1 MNLISTA
8 YCLLWAAQTHIQRM
22 QNDVHMCVQ
31 ICIIYMCAR
40 AEGDGTLRD
49 GRLRVADGLI
59 PHIHLSYQGKEGKP
73 FLADVS
79 EDTEIQLVFAL
90 TQRELW
96 RVVID
101 ISEGDFDLCCPRQS
115 SHVTAHV
122 FGLDDNIVFLASL
135 TVHVWQGSTDYT

>member
-22 QNDVHMCVQ
+22 HNDVHMCVQ

-79 EDTEIQLVFAL
+79 GERK
-90 TQRELW
+90 TQK
-96 RVVID
+96 
-101 ISEGDFDLCCPRQS
+101 S
-115 SHVTAHV
+115 SWCLHSLSGN
-122 FGLDDNIVFLASL
+122 FGGLSL
-135 TVHVWQGSTDYT
+135 TSVRVILTSVVPDSPPM